1 MISFSMHR
9 PFGQEVCYINFVDRS
24 FGLGD
29 LDAMVLCSCQRIR
42 NIAFRFLKTAI
53 DGILGFPAVPL
64 QCVAWRFSDFDEL
77 PLHMAPL

>member
-1 MISFSMHR
+1 MSAHFLR
-9 PFGQEVCYINFVDRS
+9 FVWY
-24 FGLGD
+24 
-29 LDAMVLCSCQRIR
+29 
-42 NIAFRFLKTAI
+42 LKKAI